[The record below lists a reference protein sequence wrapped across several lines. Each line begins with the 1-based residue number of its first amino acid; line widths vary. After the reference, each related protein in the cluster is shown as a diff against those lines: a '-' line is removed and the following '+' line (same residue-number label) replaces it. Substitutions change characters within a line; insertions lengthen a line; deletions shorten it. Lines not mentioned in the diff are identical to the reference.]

1 MTYSPEQH
9 LHNASNRL
17 VSALERLEMNLQ
29 QVTVER
35 ERDIKQHQ
43 NLTQCQRQN
52 EELLA
57 EQERLKATISE
68 LQEQYG
74 ELQGVAATIYGKL
87 DTSID
92 RLTHILEKS

>member
-17 VSALERLEMNLQ
+17 VVALERLEMNLQ

-35 ERDIKQHQ
+35 ERDIKQHHSLM
-43 NLTQCQRQN
+43 NCQRRN

-68 LQEQYG
+68 LQEQYS
-74 ELQGVAATIYGKL
+74 ELQGVATTIYGKL

-92 RLTHILEKS
+92 RLTHILEK